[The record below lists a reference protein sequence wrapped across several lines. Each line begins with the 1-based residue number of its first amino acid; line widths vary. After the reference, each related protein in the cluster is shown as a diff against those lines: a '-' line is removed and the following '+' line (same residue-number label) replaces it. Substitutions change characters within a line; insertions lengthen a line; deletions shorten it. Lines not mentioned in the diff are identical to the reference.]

1 VRVNNS
7 NSVAAEGEVSRDRN
21 RPEVSRQL
29 SSDLRHVEG
38 DKNWKKHNCHHSNHH
53 DRHDSHCN
61 FYFSWAWSPFSCGN
75 VTYFP
80 YSYYHS
86 WCDYPVGYYGLSY
99 YYPGYHRRFI
109 FVSLGGYW
117 PAGYHYSRYYWYG
130 CHPYY
135 WYGPTAVYPYT
146 APVVNEYNTYNTY
159 NNYQTAPTVEN
170 AATETAWKYPFG
182 DQNYD
187 VGDYVDKISPVDE
200 PEFETAA
207 DLCFAQAVELF
218 TAGKYEEAVAQFRDA
233 IRISPNDVVLPFTYS
248 QALFANE
255 EYAHSASVLRA
266 ALAAI
271 PDDQLTIYYPRG
283 LYEKEEYLTAQ
294 IAVLEK
300 AAEAEPFAGDY
311 HLLLGYQYLGIGDLE
326 KAAAPLARAAQDPA
340 NEQAAAMLIELAS
353 KIQETPT
360 ED

>member
-75 VTYFP
+75 VAYFP
-80 YSYYHS
+80 YSYSHS

-117 PAGYHYSRYYWYG
+117 PVGYHYSRYYWYG

-135 WYGPTAVYPYT
+135 WYGPTLVDPYPAVE
-146 APVVNEYNTYNTY
+146 EYNTYNTY
-159 NNYQTAPTVEN
+159 NYYGDAST
-170 AATETAWKYPFG
+170 TEGMGWRYPFG
-182 DQNYD
+182 DENYD
-187 VGDYVDKISPVDE
+187 ASDYIKKSSPVDK
-200 PEFETAA
+200 PESETAA
-207 DLCFAQAVELF
+207 DQSFARAVDLF
-218 TAGKYEEAVAQFRDA
+218 AAGNYEGAAGQLREAVKQ
-233 IRISPNDVVLPFTYS
+233 SPEDVVLPFTYA
-248 QALFANE
+248 QALFANGD
-255 EYAHSASVLRA
+255 YSLAAGVLRVA
-266 ALAAI
+266 VAQI
-271 PDDQLTIYYPRG
+271 PEDELTIYYPRG
-283 LYEKEEYLTAQ
+283 LYADEKVLSEQ
-294 IAVLEK
+294 IAALET
-300 AAEAEPFAGDY
+300 AISAEPFSTDY
-311 HLLLGYQYLGIGDLE
+311 HLLLGYQYMGTGDLNKARGALFEAAKNQANQPTVGKLLQLTDKLEQE
-326 KAAAPLARAAQDPA
+326 KEPQ
-340 NEQAAAMLIELAS
+340 S
-353 KIQETPT
+353 
-360 ED
+360 